1 MVIKP
6 LVLNAE
12 RVGINNGIRSMRL
25 AGRISDA
32 NSQLNRVINA
42 ASGADWRT
50 LRDLEKILS
59 QMFPGEGDTQAAI
72 SARLREINPVRHGLV
87 KQVRTVR
94 NEDSGKRVWFYRLV
108 PANVHGELLV

>member
-6 LVLNAE
+6 HVPNAE
-12 RVGINNGIRSMRL
+12 RVGINNAVRSMQL

-32 NSQLNRVINA
+32 NSQLNRVITA

-50 LRDLEKILS
+50 LRELEKLMS

-87 KQVRTVR
+87 KQVKIVR
-94 NEDSGKRVWFYRLV
+94 NDDSGKRVWFYRLV
-108 PANVHGELLV
+108 PTTQGGMQ